1 MDRRHL
7 STEEFPFSVRQ
18 LAHWML
24 DKYDKAAEARAA
36 IEDVVSASKIV
47 AVPTTFSQI

>member
-1 MDRRHL
+1 MDKRHEN
-7 STEEFPFSVRQ
+7 TEEFPFKARQ

-24 DKYDKAAEARAA
+24 EKYDKAAAARAA